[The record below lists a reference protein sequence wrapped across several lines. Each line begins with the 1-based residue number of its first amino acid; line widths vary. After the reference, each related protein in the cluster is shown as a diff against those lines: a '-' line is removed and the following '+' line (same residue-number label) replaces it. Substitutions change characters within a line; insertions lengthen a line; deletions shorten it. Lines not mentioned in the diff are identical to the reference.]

1 MRSYYR
7 IANQPKPRYGPNQQ
21 EDFQTFDESFTVGY
35 SLSLKS
41 VDNKSKAWTI
51 GHGRGKLHKY
61 FSMLIGELVEKTG
74 LTKDT
79 IRFYE
84 KKGLISSGSTSRREN
99 NYKDYSENV
108 LEKLM
113 LIRKLKDLG
122 FTLNE
127 INTFLELWH
136 EEDASCQNLK
146 YTFENKITLVEQQLT
161 RLIELKTRLSE
172 SLTRCNNDECE
183 FEKTIPSC
191 L

>member
-1 MRSYYR
+1 
-7 IANQPKPRYGPNQQ
+7 
-21 EDFQTFDESFTVGY
+21 
-35 SLSLKS
+35 
-41 VDNKSKAWTI
+41 
-51 GHGRGKLHKY
+51 
-61 FSMLIGELVEKTG
+61 MLIGELVEKTG

-84 KKGLISSGSTSRREN
+84 KKGLISLDRNSRREN
-99 NYKDYSENV
+99 NYKEYSEKV

-113 LIRKLKDLG
+113 LIRRLKDLG

-127 INTFLELWH
+127 IDTFLELWR

-146 YTFENKITLVEQQLT
+146 YTFENKVTLVEQQLQ

-191 L
+191 LCQ